1 MKKVILLLLLGWSW
15 GELTPSSEPYQEGA
29 DVRVLI
35 EMLEARNRIKYYEQ
49 QLQAF
54 LDHLAYKES
63 TWNPDTVN
71 SIGYIGK
78 YQLGRDALRDVGLFV
93 SPSNFKKNPE
103 IFPEEL
109 QDSAVVRLLLLN
121 KSRLSKEMDMYI
133 GVKINGILI
142 TEAGLLA
149 AAHLA
154 GAGGVKRFL
163 RNPNKNPQDIYG
175 TSVATYLEEFS
186 SFDIQLQTSKNPQES
201 RFAP

>member
-1 MKKVILLLLLGWSW
+1 MKKLILLLILIWSW
-15 GELTPSSEPYQEGA
+15 SNLTPSSEPYKEGT
-29 DVRVLI
+29 DVRVII
-35 EMLEARNRIKYYEQ
+35 EMHEAHKRIEYYQ
-49 QLQAF
+49 QQFQEF

-78 YQLGRDALRDVGLFV
+78 YQFGRAALKDVGLLV
-93 SPSNFKKNPE
+93 SPSDFRKNPK

-109 QDSAVVRLLLLN
+109 QDSAVVKLMTLNKGRLL
-121 KSRLSKEMDMYI
+121 REMERYI
-133 GVKINGILI
+133 GLEINGTLI

-163 RNPNKNPQDIYG
+163 RNPNKNPQDVYG

-186 SFDIQLQTSKNPQES
+186 NFDIKLQT
-201 RFAP
+201 